1 MARKEPE
8 VTKSEL
14 NRDALSKGTGR
25 LGRHT
30 LVDFRRMVRLGMT
43 GISRGPNLA
52 SPRTAAQQP
61 GIQGFQM
68 RRFGLWAHRHGLANA
83 ASKLTG
89 DYAHENQNCQQDE
102 DRADDA
108 A

>member
-1 MARKEPE
+1 
-8 VTKSEL
+8 
-14 NRDALSKGTGR
+14 
-25 LGRHT
+25 
-30 LVDFRRMVRLGMT
+30 MVRLGDDGHFAWT
-43 GISRGPNLA
+43 ELGKLSYC
-52 SPRTAAQQP
+52 AQQP

-68 RRFGLWAHRHGLANA
+68 RRFGLWALRRGLANT